1 MKQLL
6 LSLVIVLMSM
16 MTSTPVS
23 AKSNKKSVKDQV
35 PTNIVVKQTT
45 HFNDGRTLTI
55 YYKKSGMLE
64 SFLNIFKKGGAQF
77 T

>member
-1 MKQLL
+1 M
-6 LSLVIVLMSM
+6 VIRN
-16 MTSTPVS
+16 TPKDPSKYIAV
-23 AKSNKKSVKDQV
+23 KSR
-35 PTNIVVKQTT
+35 IVNNYLQTMGY
-45 HFNDGRTLTI
+45 FPEYVDNNNV

>member
-1 MKQLL
+1 M
-6 LSLVIVLMSM
+6 VIRNTPKDPSKYIAVKNKVVNNYLQSM
-16 MTSTPVS
+16 GYFPEYVD
-23 AKSNKKSVKDQV
+23 SNSV
-35 PTNIVVKQTT
+35 
-45 HFNDGRTLTI
+45 